1 MPVLPC
7 AGKQRKMNH
16 PMERSIKDREAVT
29 SAIICQVATGA
40 SLAHVVLAARLNI
53 F

>member
-1 MPVLPC
+1 MFPC

-16 PMERSIKDREAVT
+16 PMECSIKDREAVT

-40 SLAHVVLAARLNI
+40 SLAHVVLTARLNI